1 MNKTYRALLIVLSI
15 VIVGLGVV
23 LYMQHTES
31 QEVQQ
36 LLETEKQGLT
46 DNLMKLREE
55 YQSLET
61 DNDSINRHLLEEQI
75 KVETLL
81 KEIKKVKRNSYAE
94 IKKYKKE
101 LGTLRAIMR
110 SYIRQ
115 IDSLNTR
122 NQMLMAE
129 NEEIKT
135 QYNEEVKLRTELSE
149 KATELESQVAL
160 GSRIVIEGLE
170 AVALTKRSK
179 DTRRARKTVKI
190 RTCVTLKKNAIA
202 KPGVKM
208 VYVRIIGPDG
218 FVMANAPTDIIKVE
232 DKNVVF
238 SASRE
243 VNYEN
248 ADVELCIFWDSKS
261 EMAKGT
267 YKINVY
273 TEGYELGETEL
284 YLK

>member
-1 MNKTYRALLIVLSI
+1 MNKTYKALLIVLSI

-36 LLETEKQGLT
+36 LLEDEKQDLT
-46 DNLMKLREE
+46 DNLMKLRDD

-81 KEIKKVKRNSYAE
+81 KEIKKVKRNSYAQ
-94 IKKYKKE
+94 INRYKKE

-110 SYIRQ
+110 SYIKQ

-170 AVALTKRSK
+170 AVALTKRSN
-179 DTRRARKTVKI
+179 DTRRARRAVKI

-202 KPGVKM
+202 KAGVKV

-232 DKNVVF
+232 DKNIVF

-248 ADVELCIFWDSKS
+248 ADVELCIFWDSKTD
-261 EMAKGT
+261 MAKGT

-273 TEGYELGETEL
+273 TDGYELGETEL